1 MTRRVVISLLVLL
14 AGVLALAAGRMLIGG
29 VADLGDAERH
39 VVLELRGLRVATAAL
54 TGACLALAGT
64 LLQGLLRNPLAS
76 PDLLGLASG
85 AGLGVMSAVFAGY
98 LAGAGLADPGGL
110 GATGAAIVGACGA
123 LAIVYLASQRRW
135 FVEPVTLILVGV
147 IVGVMCAGGI
157 TLLKHLMPDQG
168 VAAGRLLVG
177 ALRDDVRGVHLV
189 TSGVVLVVCAALAIA
204 MHRWLDACSLSED
217 EARSV
222 GVPVG
227 LVRVV
232 QFACAGALTAA
243 SVVLAGPIGF
253 VGLVAPHVVRMCAG
267 PGTRV
272 MVVGSMLAGAAMVVG
287 ADCLVAMVREWQPG
301 LGRLPISVVT
311 ALVGGPVFVW
321 MLRRSGAAHE

>member
-1 MTRRVVISLLVLL
+1 
-14 AGVLALAAGRMLIGG
+14 MLIGG
-29 VADLGDAERH
+29 VGFEGGQWD
-39 VVLELRGLRVATAAL
+39 VIVELRGLKVATAVL
-54 TGACLALAGT
+54 TGASLALAGA

-85 AGLGVMSAVFAGY
+85 AGLGVMCAVYAGY
-98 LAGAGLADPGGL
+98 LAGAGLADPGGI
-110 GATGAAIVGACGA
+110 GATGAAIVGACGS

-168 VAAGRLLVG
+168 VAAARLLTG
-177 ALRDDVRGVHLV
+177 ALRDDVRGVHLL
-189 TSGVVLVVCAALAIA
+189 TTGALLVVCAAVSLA

-222 GVPVG
+222 GVPVR

-232 QFACAGALTAA
+232 QFACAGALTAG

-253 VGLVAPHVVRMCAG
+253 VGLVAPHMVRLCAG

-272 MVVGSMLAGAAMVVG
+272 MVVGSMLCGAAMVVG
-287 ADCLVAMVREWQPG
+287 ADCLVALVREWQPG
-301 LGRLPISVVT
+301 MGRLPISVVT
-311 ALVGGPVFVW
+311 ALFGGPVFVW
-321 MLRRSGAAHE
+321 LLRRADA